1 MNMMTIKK
9 FHEKIYSLL
18 VPDLIRPKKIKEL
31 KDMDIN
37 IIKGIEEYADLI
49 KSKLKVKKI
58 KDMAKLKQ
66 DKAVEF
72 AEKSDMDPSLLEE
85 WMTISKLIVRA
96 EKYRGE
102 IAKKVMLLGID
113 NAGKTAISK
122 TLTIKYRGNLQQ
134 FGQMLKDLLPTKGAV
149 QDRLKVSNVNV
160 MLWDLGGQQQYR
172 RVYLQEPERFFFDT
186 SAVMYVIDIQDE
198 ERFDESM
205 DYLERVVKIFHFLK
219 ENPYFMSLFH
229 KYDPELEMIPKYQVF
244 IKDLTKRVS
253 KVLSDANIT
262 FQLRNSSVYNDLT
275 VFNSFTELIRIFANV
290 DVQATINQILEKHAR
305 VNGLDNL
312 VLFDLSG
319 VRVGEFVQSDEIR
332 DLINA
337 LTIQN
342 LQMLVME
349 DEQVV
354 VEFDGQYFSAVPI
367 YLEGKTIIL
376 SSIHGDPSVQEKL
389 LHETP
394 TELEP
399 WLESLM
405 E

>member
-1 MNMMTIKK
+1 MSIKR

-18 VPDLIRPKKIKEL
+18 VPDLIRPEKIKDL
-31 KDMDIN
+31 KDMDID
-37 IIKGIEEYADLI
+37 IIKGIQDYADII
-49 KSKLKVKKI
+49 KSSKLKVKKI
-58 KDMAKLKQ
+58 KDLAKLKIE
-66 DKAVEF
+66 KAREF
-72 AEKSDMDPSLLEE
+72 AEEHDINPTLIEE
-85 WMTISKLIVRA
+85 WITIAKLIMRA
-96 EKYRGE
+96 DKYRGE

-122 TLTIKYRGNLQQ
+122 TLTIKYRGNLQA

-172 RVYLQEPERFFFDT
+172 KVYLEEPERFFFDT

-198 ERFDESM
+198 ERFDESI
-205 DYLERVVKIFHFLK
+205 DYLERIVKIFHFLK
-219 ENPYFMSLFH
+219 ENPYFMVLFH
-229 KYDPELEMIPKYQVF
+229 KYDPELEMEPKYQIF
-244 IKDLTKRVS
+244 IKDLTKRIS
-253 KVLSDANIT
+253 KILTDANIK
-262 FQLRNSSVYNDLT
+262 FQMRKSSVYNDLT
-275 VFNSFTELIRIFANV
+275 VFNAFTELIRIFANV
-290 DVQATINQILEKHAR
+290 DVQDTINHILEKHAIIT
-305 VNGLDNL
+305 GLDNL

-319 VRVGEFVQSDEIR
+319 VRVGEYCQSKEISE
-332 DLINA
+332 LITA

-349 DEQVV
+349 DEQVL
-354 VEFDGQYFSAVPI
+354 VEFEGQYFSAVPV
-367 YLEGKTIIL
+367 YLDGKTIIL
-376 SSIHGDPSVQEKL
+376 SSIHGDPSVKEKL
-389 LHETP
+389 SQEVP

>member
-1 MNMMTIKK
+1 MNLKR

-18 VPDLIRPKKIKEL
+18 KPDLVRPKKIKEL
-31 KDMDIN
+31 KNFN
-37 IIKGIEEYADLI
+37 IDCIQGIDDYVDLL
-49 KSKLKVKKI
+49 KSDLKISKI
-58 KDMAKLKQ
+58 KDLAKLKQ
-66 DKAVEF
+66 ETANEF
-72 AEKSDMDPSLLEE
+72 ALKHDLEPSLLEE
-85 WMTISKLIVRA
+85 WMTIAKLIMRA

-172 RVYLQEPERFFFDT
+172 KVYLQEPERFFFDT

-205 DYLERVVKIFHFLK
+205 DYLERIVKIFHYLK
-219 ENPYFMSLFH
+219 ENPYFMVLFH
-229 KYDPELEMIPKYQVF
+229 KYDPELEMEPKYQVF

-253 KVLSDANIT
+253 KVLSEANIT

-275 VFNSFTELIRIFANV
+275 VFNAFTELIRIFANV
-290 DVQATINQILEKHAR
+290 DVQTTINQILEKHAR
-305 VNGLDNL
+305 VIGLDNL

-319 VRVGEFVQSDEIR
+319 VRVGEYVQSEEVR

-342 LQMLVME
+342 LQELVME

-354 VEFDGQYFSAVPI
+354 LEFDGQYFSALPV
-367 YLEGKTIIL
+367 YLEGKTVIL
-376 SSIHGDPSVQEKL
+376 SAIHGDPTVKEKL
-389 LHETP
+389 SMETP
-394 TELEP
+394 SELEP

>member
-1 MNMMTIKK
+1 MMNIKK

-31 KDMDIN
+31 KNMDIS
-37 IIKGIEEYADLI
+37 IIIGIEDYADLI
-49 KSKLKVKKI
+49 KSGLKINKI
-58 KDMAKLKQ
+58 KDLANLKQ
-66 DKAVEF
+66 EKALEF
-72 AEKSDMDPSLLEE
+72 SEKNDLEPSLMEE
-85 WMTISKLIVRA
+85 WMTIAKLILRA

-172 RVYLQEPERFFFDT
+172 KVYLKEPERFFFDC

-198 ERFDESM
+198 ERFDESIE
-205 DYLERVVKIFHFLK
+205 YFERIVKIFGFLK
-219 ENPYFMSLFH
+219 ENPYFMVLFH
-229 KYDPELEMIPKYQVF
+229 KYDPELEMEPKYQVF

-253 KVLSDANIT
+253 KNLSDANIT

-290 DVQATINQILEKHAR
+290 DVQDTINQILEKHAR
-305 VNGLDNL
+305 VTGLDNL

-319 VRVGEFVQSDEIR
+319 VRVGEYVQSEELR
-332 DLINA
+332 ELINA

-349 DEQVV
+349 DEQVIL
-354 VEFDGQYFSAVPI
+354 EFDGQYFSAMPI

-376 SSIHGDPSVQEKL
+376 SAIHGDPSVKEKL
-389 LHETP
+389 SMETP

>member
-1 MNMMTIKK
+1 MSIKS
-9 FHEKIYSLL
+9 FQEKIYSLL
-18 VPDLIRPKKIKEL
+18 IPDLIRPKKIKDL
-31 KDMDIN
+31 KDMDID
-37 IIKGIEEYADLI
+37 IIRGIKDTDSAEIL
-49 KSKLKVKKI
+49 KSGLKVKKI
-58 KDMAKLKQ
+58 KDLSKVSLDKARAFAQEHDIKIMDMEEWITIAKLI
-66 DKAVEF
+66 
-72 AEKSDMDPSLLEE
+72 M
-85 WMTISKLIVRA
+85 RA

-122 TLTIKYRGNLQQ
+122 TLTIKYRGNLQA

-149 QDRLKVSNVNV
+149 QDRLKVSNINV

-172 RVYLQEPERFFFDT
+172 KIYLEEPERFFFDA
-186 SAVMYVIDIQDE
+186 SAVLYVIDIQDE
-198 ERFDESM
+198 ERFDETM
-205 DYLERVVKIFHFLK
+205 DYLDKIVKIFHFLK
-219 ENPYFMSLFH
+219 ENPYFMVLFH
-229 KYDPELEMIPKYQVF
+229 KYDPELEMDPKYQVF

-253 KVLSDANIT
+253 GILNEANFK

-290 DVQATINQILEKHAR
+290 DVQQTINQILEKHAR
-305 VNGLDNL
+305 VLGLDNL

-319 VRVGEFVQSDEIR
+319 VRVAEYCQSDEIR
-332 DLINA
+332 DLISN

-342 LQMLVME
+342 LETLIMH

-354 VEFDGQYFSAVPI
+354 LEFEGQYFSAVPI
-367 YLEGKTIIL
+367 FLEGKTIIL
-376 SSIHGDPSVQEKL
+376 ASVHGDPLVREKL
-389 LHETP
+389 GQQTP
-394 TELEP
+394 AELEP

>member
-1 MNMMTIKK
+1 MNIKK
-9 FHEKIYSLL
+9 FHEKIYSFL
-18 VPDLIRPKKIKEL
+18 VTDLVRPEKIKDL

-37 IIKGIEEYADLI
+37 IIKGIEDHADII
-49 KSKLKVKKI
+49 KSEKVENIKDLSKLKIEKAREIAEKNDIDVSLFEEWI
-58 KDMAKLKQ
+58 TIAKLI
-66 DKAVEF
+66 
-72 AEKSDMDPSLLEE
+72 M
-85 WMTISKLIVRA
+85 RA
-96 EKYRGE
+96 DKYRGE
-102 IAKKVMLLGID
+102 LAKKVMLLGID

-122 TLTIKYRGNLQQ
+122 TLTVKYRGNLAA

-172 RVYLQEPERFFFDT
+172 KVYLEEPERFFFDT

-198 ERFDESM
+198 ERFDESI
-205 DYLERVVKIFHFLK
+205 DYLERIVKIFHFLK
-219 ENPYFMSLFH
+219 ENPYFLVLFH
-229 KYDPELEMIPKYQVF
+229 KYDPELEMEPKYQVF
-244 IKDLTKRVS
+244 IKDLSKRIE
-253 KVLSDANIT
+253 KLLTTAEIT
-262 FQLRNSSVYNDLT
+262 FQMRNSSVYNDLT
-275 VFNSFTELIRIFANV
+275 VFNAFTDLIRIFANV
-290 DVQATINQILEKHAR
+290 DVQDTINHILEKHAR
-305 VNGLDNL
+305 VVNLDNL

-319 VRVGEFVQSDEIR
+319 VRVGEFVQSPELAE
-332 DLINA
+332 LISA

-349 DEQVV
+349 DEQVL
-354 VEFDGQYFSAVPI
+354 VEFDGQYFSSIPV

-376 SSIHGDPSVQEKL
+376 SSIHGDQSVKDKL
-389 LHETP
+389 ITETP

>member
-1 MNMMTIKK
+1 MMSMKK

-18 VPDLIRPKKIKEL
+18 KPDIVRPSKIKDL
-31 KDMDIN
+31 KNFEIEV
-37 IIKGIEEYADLI
+37 IQGIDDYADLL
-49 KSKLKVKKI
+49 KTKLKASKI
-58 KDMAKLKQ
+58 KDLANLNI
-66 DKAVEF
+66 DKAREF
-72 AEKSDMDPSLLEE
+72 AKENEIEPALIEE
-85 WMTISKLIVRA
+85 WITISKLIMRA

-102 IAKKVMLLGID
+102 LAKKVMLLGID

-172 RVYLQEPERFFFDT
+172 KVYLQEPERFFFDT
-186 SAVMYVIDIQDE
+186 SAVMYVTDIQDE

-205 DYLERVVKIFHFLK
+205 DYLESIVKIFHFLK
-219 ENPYFMSLFH
+219 ENPYFMVLFH
-229 KYDPELEMIPKYQVF
+229 KYDPELEMEPKYQIF

-253 KVLSDANIT
+253 KVLSDATIT

-290 DVQATINQILEKHAR
+290 DVQTTINQILEKHAR
-305 VNGLDNL
+305 VVGLDNL

-319 VRVGEFVQSDEIR
+319 VRVGEYVQSEEVR

-342 LQMLVME
+342 LQDLVME
-349 DEQVV
+349 DEQVML
-354 VEFDGQYFSAVPI
+354 EFDGKYFSAIPI

-376 SSIHGDPSVQEKL
+376 SSIHGDQTVKEKL
-389 LHETP
+389 GIETP
-394 TELEP
+394 SDLEP

>member
-1 MNMMTIKK
+1 MSMKK
-9 FHEKIYSLL
+9 FQEKIYSLL
-18 VPDLIRPKKIKEL
+18 IPDLIRPEKIKDL
-31 KDMDIN
+31 KNMDIDV
-37 IIKGIEEYADLI
+37 IRGIGEAAELI
-49 KSKLKVKKI
+49 KSELKTTKI
-58 KDMAKLKQ
+58 KDLAKLKPE
-66 DKAVEF
+66 KARSF
-72 AEKSDMDPSLLEE
+72 AEEHDINVMLLEE
-85 WMTISKLIVRA
+85 WMTIAKLIMRA

-122 TLTIKYRGNLQQ
+122 TLTIKYRGNLQA

-172 RVYLQEPERFFFDT
+172 KIYLEEPERFFFDT
-186 SAVMYVIDIQDE
+186 SAVIYVVDIQDE
-198 ERFDESM
+198 ERFDETM
-205 DYLERVVKIFHFLK
+205 DYLERIVKIFHFLK
-219 ENPYFMSLFH
+219 ENPYFMVLFH
-229 KYDPELEMIPKYQVF
+229 KYDPELEMEPKYQVF

-253 KVLSDANIT
+253 KTLSDANIT

-275 VFNSFTELIRIFANV
+275 VFNAFTELIRIFANV
-290 DVQATINQILEKHAR
+290 DVQQTINQILEKHAR
-305 VNGLDNL
+305 ITGLDNL

-319 VRVGEFVQSDEIR
+319 VRVGEYCQSKEITE
-332 DLINA
+332 LINS

-349 DEQVV
+349 DEQVLL
-354 VEFDGQYFSAVPI
+354 EFDGNYFSAIPI
-367 YLEGKTIIL
+367 FLEGKTIIL
-376 SSIHGDPSVQEKL
+376 SSIHGDPSVKEKL
-389 LHETP
+389 SQDTP

>member
-1 MNMMTIKK
+1 MNIKR

-18 VPDLIRPKKIKEL
+18 VPDLVRPKKIKEL
-31 KDMDIN
+31 RNMDIS
-37 IIKGIEEYADLI
+37 IIKGIDDWAGLI
-49 KSKLKVKKI
+49 KSDLNVKKI
-58 KDMAKLKQ
+58 KDLAKLSQEK
-66 DKAVEF
+66 
-72 AEKSDMDPSLLEE
+72 AEKFADKHDIEVMLLEE
-85 WMTISKLIVRA
+85 WMTISKLILRA

-134 FGQMLKDLLPTKGAV
+134 FGKMLKDLLPTKGAV

-172 RVYLQEPERFFFDT
+172 KVYLQEPERFFFDT
-186 SAVMYVIDIQDE
+186 SAVMYVVDIQDE

-205 DYLERVVKIFHFLK
+205 DYLERIVKIFHFLK
-219 ENPYFMSLFH
+219 ENPYFMVLFH
-229 KYDPELEMIPKYQVF
+229 KYDPELEMEPKYQIF
-244 IKDLTKRVS
+244 IKDLTKRIS
-253 KVLSDANIT
+253 KYLSDANIV

-290 DVQATINQILEKHAR
+290 DVQQTINQILEKHAI
-305 VNGLDNL
+305 VVGLDNL

-319 VRVGEFVQSDEIR
+319 VRVGEYVQSLELVE
-332 DLINA
+332 LITS

-354 VEFDGQYFSAVPI
+354 VEFDGQYFSAVPV

-376 SSIHGDPSVQEKL
+376 SSIHSDPSVKEKL
-389 LHETP
+389 GEETP

>member
-1 MNMMTIKK
+1 MMNIKR

-31 KDMDIN
+31 KNMDIS
-37 IIKGIEEYADLI
+37 IIKGIEDYADII
-49 KSKLKVKKI
+49 KSGLNINKI
-58 KDMAKLKQ
+58 KDLANLKQ
-66 DKAVEF
+66 EKALEF
-72 AEKSDMDPSLLEE
+72 SEKNDLEPSLMEE
-85 WMTISKLIVRA
+85 WMTISKLILRA

-172 RVYLQEPERFFFDT
+172 KVYLQEPERFFFDC

-198 ERFDESM
+198 ERFDEAIE
-205 DYLERVVKIFHFLK
+205 YFERIVKIFGFLK
-219 ENPYFMSLFH
+219 ENPYFMVLFH
-229 KYDPELEMIPKYQVF
+229 KYDPELEMEPKYQVF

-253 KVLSDANIT
+253 KYLSDANIT

-290 DVQATINQILEKHAR
+290 DVQDTINQILEKHAR
-305 VNGLDNL
+305 VTGLDNL

-319 VRVGEFVQSDEIR
+319 VRVGEYVQSEEIR
-332 DLINA
+332 ELINA

-349 DEQVV
+349 DEQVIL
-354 VEFDGQYFSAVPI
+354 EFDGQYFSALPI

-376 SSIHGDPSVQEKL
+376 SAIHGDPSVSDKL
-389 LHETP
+389 SMETP

>member
-1 MNMMTIKK
+1 MMSIKR

-18 VPDLIRPKKIKEL
+18 VPDLIRPEKIKDL
-31 KDMDIN
+31 KDMDID
-37 IIKGIEEYADLI
+37 IIKGIQDYADII
-49 KSKLKVKKI
+49 KSSKLKVKKI
-58 KDMAKLKQ
+58 KDLAKLKIE
-66 DKAVEF
+66 KAREF
-72 AEKSDMDPSLLEE
+72 AEEHDINPTLIEE
-85 WMTISKLIVRA
+85 WITIAKLIMRA
-96 EKYRGE
+96 DKYRGE

-122 TLTIKYRGNLQQ
+122 TLTIKYRGNLQA

-172 RVYLQEPERFFFDT
+172 KVYLEEPERFFFDT

-198 ERFDESM
+198 ERFDESI
-205 DYLERVVKIFHFLK
+205 DYLERIVKIFHFLK
-219 ENPYFMSLFH
+219 ENPYFMVLFH
-229 KYDPELEMIPKYQVF
+229 KYDPELEMEPKYQIF
-244 IKDLTKRVS
+244 IKDLTKRIS
-253 KVLSDANIT
+253 KILTDANIK
-262 FQLRNSSVYNDLT
+262 FQMRKSSVYNDLT
-275 VFNSFTELIRIFANV
+275 VFNAFTELIRIFANV
-290 DVQATINQILEKHAR
+290 DVQDTINHILEKHAIIT
-305 VNGLDNL
+305 GLDNL

-319 VRVGEFVQSDEIR
+319 VRVGEYCQSKEISE
-332 DLINA
+332 LITA

-349 DEQVV
+349 DEQVL
-354 VEFDGQYFSAVPI
+354 VEFEGQYFSAVPV
-367 YLEGKTIIL
+367 YLDGKTIIL
-376 SSIHGDPSVQEKL
+376 SSIHGDPSVKEKL
-389 LHETP
+389 SQEVP

>member
-1 MNMMTIKK
+1 MNIKK

-31 KDMDIN
+31 KDMDIA
-37 IIKGIEEYADLI
+37 IIKGIEDNADLL
-49 KSKLKVKKI
+49 KSGLKISKI
-58 KDMAKLKQ
+58 KDLAKIKQ
-66 DKAVEF
+66 EDSLQF
-72 AEKSDMDPSLLEE
+72 AEANDLDPSLLEE
-85 WMTISKLIVRA
+85 WMTIAKLIMRA

-172 RVYLQEPERFFFDT
+172 KVYLKEPERFFFDC

-205 DYLERVVKIFHFLK
+205 EYLERIVKIFHYLK
-219 ENPYFMSLFH
+219 ENPYFMILFH
-229 KYDPELEMIPKYQVF
+229 KYDPELEMEPKYQVF
-244 IKDLTKRVS
+244 IKDLTKLVS
-253 KVLSDANIT
+253 KNLTDANIT

-275 VFNSFTELIRIFANV
+275 VFNGFTELIRIFANV
-290 DVQATINQILEKHAR
+290 DVQDTINQILEKHAR
-305 VNGLDNL
+305 VTGLDNL

-319 VRVGEFVQSDEIR
+319 VRVGEYVQSDEIR
-332 DLINA
+332 ELINA

-349 DEQVV
+349 DEQVLL
-354 VEFDGQYFSAVPI
+354 EFDGQYFSALPI

-376 SSIHGDPSVQEKL
+376 SAIHGDPSVKEKL
-389 LHETP
+389 SMETP

>member
-1 MNMMTIKK
+1 MMNIKK

-18 VPDLIRPKKIKEL
+18 VPDLIRPEKIKDL
-31 KDMDIN
+31 KNMDIN
-37 IIKGIEEYADLI
+37 IIKGIEDYADVLKSERINSI
-49 KSKLKVKKI
+49 KDLSKLKI
-58 KDMAKLKQ
+58 E
-66 DKAVEF
+66 KAREI
-72 AEKSDMDPSLLEE
+72 AEKNDVNVMLLEE
-85 WMTISKLIVRA
+85 WITIAKLIMRA

-102 IAKKVMLLGID
+102 LAKKVMLLGID

-122 TLTIKYRGNLQQ
+122 TLTIKYRGNLAA

-172 RVYLQEPERFFFDT
+172 KVYLEEPERFFFDT

-198 ERFDESM
+198 ERFDESI

-219 ENPYFMSLFH
+219 ENPYFIVLFH
-229 KYDPELEMIPKYQVF
+229 KYDPELEMEPKYQVF
-244 IKDLTKRVS
+244 IKDLSKRIE
-253 KVLSDANIT
+253 KILTDANIT
-262 FQLRNSSVYNDLT
+262 FQMRNSSVYNDLT
-275 VFNSFTELIRIFANV
+275 VFNAFTDLIRIFANV
-290 DVQATINQILEKHAR
+290 DVQDTINHILEKHAR
-305 VNGLDNL
+305 IVDLDNL

-319 VRVGEFVQSDEIR
+319 VRVGEYVQSPELAE
-332 DLINA
+332 LISA

-349 DEQVV
+349 DEQVL
-354 VEFDGQYFSAVPI
+354 VEFDGQYFSAIPV

-376 SSIHGDPSVQEKL
+376 SSIHGDPSVKEKL
-389 LHETP
+389 ITETP

>member
-1 MNMMTIKK
+1 MMSIKR

-18 VPDLIRPKKIKEL
+18 VPDLIRPEKIKDL
-31 KDMDIN
+31 KEMDIN
-37 IIKGIEEYADLI
+37 IIKGIQDYVDII
-49 KSKLKVKKI
+49 KSSKLKVKKI
-58 KDMAKLKQ
+58 KDLAKLKIE
-66 DKAVEF
+66 KAREF
-72 AEKSDMDPSLLEE
+72 ADEHDINPTLMEE
-85 WMTISKLIVRA
+85 WITIAKLIMRA
-96 EKYRGE
+96 DKYRGE

-122 TLTIKYRGNLQQ
+122 TLTIKYRGNLQA

-172 RVYLQEPERFFFDT
+172 KVYLEEPERFFFDT

-198 ERFDESM
+198 ERFDESI
-205 DYLERVVKIFHFLK
+205 DYLERIVKIFHFLK
-219 ENPYFMSLFH
+219 ENPYFMVLFH
-229 KYDPELEMIPKYQVF
+229 KYDPELEMEPKYQIF
-244 IKDLTKRVS
+244 IKDLTKRIS
-253 KVLSDANIT
+253 KILTDANIK
-262 FQLRNSSVYNDLT
+262 FQMRKSSVYNDLT
-275 VFNSFTELIRIFANV
+275 VFNAFTELIRIFANV
-290 DVQATINQILEKHAR
+290 DVQDTINHILEKHAIIT
-305 VNGLDNL
+305 GLDNL

-319 VRVGEFVQSDEIR
+319 VRVGEYCQSKEISE
-332 DLINA
+332 LITA

-349 DEQVV
+349 DEQVL
-354 VEFDGQYFSAVPI
+354 VEFEGQYFSALPV
-367 YLEGKTIIL
+367 YLDGKTIIL
-376 SSIHGDPSVQEKL
+376 SSIHGDPSVKEKL
-389 LHETP
+389 SQEVP